1 MPTTLLC
8 TPPGF
13 SDLPTPLHA
22 SWERLNDVDEQK
34 LNGFCRRRMVTTVTY
49 FSCCVLD
56 IDSITTSLWILSP
69 NVTDNFGPNRNLL
82 K

>member
-1 MPTTLLC
+1 MP
-8 TPPGF
+8 PRVF
-13 SDLPTPLHA
+13 NIPTALHA

-34 LNGFCRRRMVTTVTY
+34 LNGFCWRRMVTTVTY
-49 FSCCVLD
+49 FSCCMLD
-56 IDSITTSLWILSP
+56 IDSITTSLSILSP